1 MPSHRPPTRALV
13 QLKVWDRRA
22 LDTSDT
28 RATVRP
34 AGLLPGHLGGL
45 TSVSPRG
52 DGVYLVSN
60 AKDQTAKLWDLRRCA
75 PGAGPAARD
84 YEFPHP
90 FDYRYQAYPGMAA
103 PAAVHPHD
111 ASVMTFRGHS
121 VLQTLIKAHFSPS
134 STGGRFIFSG
144 SADGRVLIWD
154 LLQAPGGGG
163 GGVHAVL
170 HGHRGPVRDVAW
182 HPTLPLLLSASFDGS
197 LGVWTYD
204 GDEAAT
210 QQRVW
215 RANRRTNAAVT
226 LMSGETTTSVPSA
239 PSNAAA
245 AAPRAPPL
253 PDGLTC
259 VRRIAAR
266 DHSPEEAYVGREE
279 VDDEEEEEE
288 EVDDVEVDDDTEDIR
303 NSLFSEDADDDDDGS
318 VLRALLAAV
327 LAQGGAARSGDG
339 GTGSRAAGGGRGNGT

>member
-1 MPSHRPPTRALV
+1 M
-13 QLKVWDRRA
+13 
-22 LDTSDT
+22 
-28 RATVRP
+28 RP

-75 PGAGPAARD
+75 PGGPAARNF
-84 YEFPHP
+84 EFPYP
-90 FDYRYQAYPGMAA
+90 FDYRYQAYPGTSA
-103 PAAVHPHD
+103 PATVHPHD

-134 STGGRFIFSG
+134 STGGRFIYSG

-182 HPTLPLLLSASFDGS
+182 HPMLPLILSASFDGS

-204 GDEAAT
+204 GDESAT

-215 RANRRTNAAVT
+215 RANRRTNAAAT
-226 LMSGETTTSVPSA
+226 CAEAMISA
-239 PSNAAA
+239 PPVSSNAA

-259 VRRIAAR
+259 IRRVSAR
-266 DHSPEEAYVGREE
+266 DHQDSPEGANGGRED
-279 VDDEEEEEE
+279 VDGVEDDEE
-288 EVDDVEVDDDTEDIR
+288 EVDDVEVDDDEDTGAEDVR
-303 NSLFSEDADDDDDGS
+303 NALFSGDADDDDDGS

-327 LAQGGAARSGDG
+327 LAQSGSARGGGGGGAS
-339 GTGSRAAGGGRGNGT
+339 GGGSGNGT